1 MLDDGTMVLS
11 VKEFTEQVED
21 ALTGCPSLCGI
32 GVCGE
37 VTKITVQHKSAY
49 MDWIFFSLREGEGRD
64 ECSLRVA
71 VFKSV
76 TRLTYLPQ
84 EGDEVIVLGSVS
96 ISRKQS
102 SYQIKGEDIIPYGE
116 GARAAA
122 LQLLTERLRNEGL
135 FNQHRPLPR
144 FPRRIA
150 VVTSPTGAVWHD
162 ICEKVAAT
170 FPAVTLVCVP
180 AQVQGANAV
189 PSLVNAVQRAQT
201 VGADVIIIAR
211 GGGSKEDLDCFNSE
225 ELARAIYA
233 STIPTVSAVG
243 HEVDHSLSDDV
254 ADVSASTPTSAAAIV
269 TREAAMEAAR
279 LDGIEQYFHSEMKKL
294 IERRER
300 QLVLLEKDVQ
310 LNSPKN
316 RILRWEQSL
325 SQFSESI
332 SQSIHRKLDN
342 AEHAL
347 QKYAQSVSDLNPM
360 SILSRGYSTATH
372 NGKTVRS
379 ASDLSVGDVIDVTFN
394 KGSVSAAVKEV
405 KD

>member
-1 MLDDGTMVLS
+1 MLDDETMVLS

-21 ALTGCPSLCGI
+21 ALTGCPSLCNI

-49 MDWIFFSLREGEGRD
+49 MDWIFISLRDSDGD
-64 ECSLRVA
+64 TSVLDVA
-71 VFKSV
+71 IFKAAS
-76 TRLTYLPQ
+76 RLTYLP
-84 EGDEVIVLGSVS
+84 EAGDEVIVLGSVS
-96 ISRKQS
+96 ISRKAS
-102 SYQIKGEDIIPYGE
+102 KYQIKGEDIIPYGE

-144 FPRRIA
+144 FPKRIA
-150 VVTSPTGAVWHD
+150 VVTSSTGAVWHD
-162 ICEKVAAT
+162 ICDKVAAT

-189 PSLVNAVQRAQT
+189 PSLVAAVQRAQT
-201 VGADVIIIAR
+201 VGADVMIIAR

-225 ELARAIYA
+225 ELARAIFA
-233 STIPTVSAVG
+233 SVIPTVSAVG

-254 ADVSASTPTSAAAIV
+254 ADVSASTPTSAAVIV
-269 TREAAMEAAR
+269 TQEAAMEAAR
-279 LDGIEQYFHSEMKKL
+279 LDGIERYFHSEMKKL
-294 IERRER
+294 IDSRER

-325 SQFSESI
+325 SRFSESV

-347 QKYAQSVSDLNPM
+347 QKHAQSVSDLNPM
-360 SILSRGYSTATH
+360 SILSRGYSAAKH
-372 NGKTVRS
+372 NGKMIKS
-379 ASDLSVGDVIDVTFN
+379 ASELAVGDIIDVTFN
-394 KGSVSAAVKEV
+394 KGSVLAAVKEV
-405 KD
+405 KDN

>member
-1 MLDDGTMVLS
+1 MLDDGTEILS
-11 VKEFTEQVED
+11 VSEFTERLNG
-21 ALTGCPSLCGI
+21 ALETCPGLWDI

-37 VTKITVQHKSAY
+37 VSKITVQHKSAY
-49 MDWIFFSLREGEGRD
+49 MDWIFFSLREGEGRE
-64 ECSLRVA
+64 ECVLRVA
-71 VFKSV
+71 IFKS
-76 TRLTYLPQ
+76 TSRLTYLPQ

-96 ISRKQS
+96 LSRKAS

-122 LQLLTERLRNEGL
+122 LQLLTERLRAEGL

-144 FPRRIA
+144 FPKRIA

-162 ICEKVAAT
+162 ICDKVAAT

-180 AQVQGANAV
+180 AQVQGASAV
-189 PSLVNAVQRAQT
+189 PSLVRAVQRAQT

-243 HEVDHSLSDDV
+243 HEVDHSLSDEV
-254 ADVSASTPTSAAAIV
+254 ADVSASTPTSAAVIV
-269 TREAAMEAAR
+269 TQRAAEEAAR
-279 LDGIEQYFHSEMKKL
+279 LDGIELYFHDEMRK
-294 IERRER
+294 IIDRRER
-300 QLVLLEKDVQ
+300 RLTLLEKDVQ
-310 LNSPKN
+310 INSPKN

-325 SQFSESI
+325 SRFSESV

-342 AEHAL
+342 AELAL
-347 QKYAQSVSDLNPM
+347 QKHAQSVSDLNPLAV
-360 SILSRGYSTATH
+360 LSRGYSTAKH
-372 NGKTVRS
+372 NGKTVKS
-379 ASDLSVGDVIDVTFN
+379 AAELSVGDVIDVTFS
-394 KGSVSAAVKEV
+394 KGSVSAAVKEI

>member
-1 MLDDGTMVLS
+1 MLDDGTVVFS
-11 VKEFTEQVED
+11 VKEFTDRVED
-21 ALTGCPSLCGI
+21 VLTGSPSLCNI

-37 VTKITVQHKSAY
+37 VTKITVQPKGRY
-49 MDWIFFSLREGEGRD
+49 MDWIFITMCDGGDDTNALN
-64 ECSLRVA
+64 V
-71 VFKSV
+71 VIFKSAA
-76 TRLTYLPQ
+76 RLTYLPE
-84 EGDEVIVLGSVS
+84 EGDEVIVLGSVA
-96 ISRKQS
+96 IGRKAS
-102 SYQIKGEDIIPYGE
+102 KYQIKGEDIIPYGE

-144 FPRRIA
+144 FPKKIA

-162 ICEKVAAT
+162 ICDKVAAT

-189 PSLVNAVQRAQT
+189 PSLVAAVQRAQT
-201 VGADVIIIAR
+201 IGADVMIIAR

-233 STIPTVSAVG
+233 SAIPTVSAVG
-243 HEVDHSLSDDV
+243 HEVDRSLSDEV
-254 ADVSASTPTSAAAIV
+254 ADVSASTPTSAAVIV
-269 TREAAMEAAR
+269 TQEAAMEAAR
-279 LDGIEQYFHSEMKKL
+279 LDGIERYFHSEMKKL
-294 IERRER
+294 IDRRER

-325 SQFSESI
+325 SRFSESI

-342 AEHAL
+342 AEYAL
-347 QKYAQSVSDLNPM
+347 QKHAQSVSDLNPM
-360 SILSRGYSTATH
+360 SVLSRGYSAAKH
-372 NGKTVRS
+372 NGKMIKS
-379 ASDLSVGDVIDVTFN
+379 ASELAVGDIIDVTFN

>member
-1 MLDDGTMVLS
+1 MLDDGTVVLS

-37 VTKITVQHKSAY
+37 VTKITVQQKSAY
-49 MDWIFFSLREGEGRD
+49 MDWIFISLRDSEGD
-64 ECSLRVA
+64 TSVLDVA
-71 VFKSV
+71 IFKAAS
-76 TRLTYLPQ
+76 RLTYLP
-84 EGDEVIVLGSVS
+84 EPGDEVIVLGSVS
-96 ISRKQS
+96 ISRKAS
-102 SYQIKGEDIIPYGE
+102 KYQIKGEDIIPYGE

-122 LQLLTERLRNEGL
+122 LQLLTERLRKEGL
-135 FNQHRPLPR
+135 FNRHRPLPR
-144 FPRRIA
+144 FPKKIA

-162 ICEKVAAT
+162 ICDKVAAT

-189 PSLVNAVQRAQT
+189 PSLVAAVQRAQT
-201 VGADVIIIAR
+201 IGADVLIIAR

-233 STIPTVSAVG
+233 SAIPTVSAVG
-243 HEVDHSLSDDV
+243 HEVDRSLSDEV
-254 ADVSASTPTSAAAIV
+254 ADVSASTPTSAAVIV
-269 TREAAMEAAR
+269 TQEAAMEAAR
-279 LDGIEQYFHSEMKKL
+279 LDGIERYFHSEMKKL
-294 IERRER
+294 IDSRER

-325 SQFSESI
+325 SRFSESV

-342 AEHAL
+342 AGYVL
-347 QKYAQSVSDLNPM
+347 QKHAQSVSDLNPM
-360 SILSRGYSTATH
+360 AVLSRGYSAAKH
-372 NGKTVRS
+372 NGKMIKS
-379 ASDLSVGDVIDVTFN
+379 ASELAVGDIIDVTFN

>member
-1 MLDDGTMVLS
+1 MLDDTMVLS

-21 ALTGCPSLCGI
+21 ALTGCPSLCNI

-49 MDWIFFSLREGEGRD
+49 MDWIFISLRDSGD
-64 ECSLRVA
+64 PSVLDVA
-71 VFKSV
+71 VFKPVS
-76 TRLTYLPQ
+76 RLTYLP
-84 EGDEVIVLGSVS
+84 EAGDEVIVFGSVS
-96 ISRKQS
+96 ISRKAS
-102 SYQIKGEDIIPYGE
+102 KYQIKGEDIIPYGE

-122 LQLLTERLRNEGL
+122 LQKLTEKLRAEGL
-135 FNQHRPLPR
+135 FSQHRPLPR
-144 FPRRIA
+144 FPKKIA

-162 ICEKVAAT
+162 ICDKVAAT

-180 AQVQGANAV
+180 AQVQGENAV
-189 PSLVNAVQRAQT
+189 PSLVSAVRRAQT
-201 VGADVIIIAR
+201 IGADVMIIAR

-233 STIPTVSAVG
+233 SPIPTVSAVG
-243 HEVDHSLSDDV
+243 HETDHSLSDEV
-254 ADVSASTPTSAAAIV
+254 ADVSASTPTSAAVIV
-269 TREAAMEAAR
+269 TREAAAEADR
-279 LDGIEQYFHSEMKKL
+279 LDGIEQYFHNEIKKL
-294 IERRER
+294 VERRER
-300 QLVLLEKDVQ
+300 QLALLEKDVQ

-325 SQFSESI
+325 SRFSESV

-342 AEHAL
+342 AENVL

-360 SILSRGYSTATH
+360 SILSRGYSTAKH

-379 ASDLSVGDVIDVTFN
+379 AAELSVGDVIDVTFN

>member
-1 MLDDGTMVLS
+1 MLDDETMVLS

-21 ALTGCPSLCGI
+21 ALTGCPSLCNI

-49 MDWIFFSLREGEGRD
+49 MDWIFISLRDSDGD
-64 ECSLRVA
+64 TSVLDVA
-71 VFKSV
+71 IFKAES
-76 TRLTYLPQ
+76 RLTYLPQ
-84 EGDEVIVLGSVS
+84 AGDEVIVLGSVS
-96 ISRKQS
+96 ISRKAS
-102 SYQIKGEDIIPYGE
+102 KYQIKGEDIIPYGA

-135 FNQHRPLPR
+135 FNRHRPLPR
-144 FPRRIA
+144 FPKKIA

-162 ICEKVAAT
+162 ICDKVAAT

-189 PSLVNAVQRAQT
+189 PSLVAAVQRAQT
-201 VGADVIIIAR
+201 IGADVMIIAR

-233 STIPTVSAVG
+233 SAIPTVSAVG

-254 ADVSASTPTSAAAIV
+254 ADVSASTPTSAAVIV
-269 TREAAMEAAR
+269 TQEAAMEAAG

-294 IERRER
+294 IDRRER
-300 QLVLLEKDVQ
+300 RLVLLEKDVQ

-325 SQFSESI
+325 SRFSESV

-342 AEHAL
+342 AEFVL
-347 QKYAQSVSDLNPM
+347 QKHAQSVSDLNPM
-360 SILSRGYSTATH
+360 SILSRGYSAAKH
-372 NGKTVRS
+372 NGKMIKS
-379 ASDLSVGDVIDVTFN
+379 ASELAVGDIIDVTFN

-405 KD
+405 KDN

>member
-1 MLDDGTMVLS
+1 MLNDGTEVLS
-11 VKEFTEQVED
+11 VKEFTERLNG
-21 ALTGCPSLCGI
+21 ALETCPGLWNI

-37 VTKITVQHKSAY
+37 VSRITVQHKSAY
-49 MDWIFFSLREGEGRD
+49 MDWIFFSLTEGEGRE
-64 ECSLRVA
+64 ECVLRVA
-71 VFKSV
+71 IFKS
-76 TRLTYLPQ
+76 TSRLTYMPQ

-96 ISRKQS
+96 TNPKS
-102 SYQIKGEDIIPYGE
+102 SIYEIKGEDIIPYGE

-122 LQLLTERLRNEGL
+122 LQLLTERLRAEGL

-144 FPRRIA
+144 FPKRIA

-162 ICEKVAAT
+162 ICDKVAAT

-189 PSLVNAVQRAQT
+189 PSLVAAVQRAQT
-201 VGADVIIIAR
+201 IGADVMIIAR

-233 STIPTVSAVG
+233 SEIPTVSAVG
-243 HEVDHSLSDDV
+243 HEVDHSLSDEV
-254 ADVSASTPTSAAAIV
+254 ADVSASTPTSAAVIV
-269 TREAAMEAAR
+269 TQRAAEEAAR

-294 IERRER
+294 IDLRERR
-300 QLVLLEKDVQ
+300 LVLLEKDVQ

-325 SQFSESI
+325 SRFSESI

-342 AEHAL
+342 AEYAL
-347 QKYAQSVSDLNPM
+347 QKHAQSVSDLNPM
-360 SILSRGYSTATH
+360 AVLSRGYSAAKH
-372 NGKTVRS
+372 NGKMIKS
-379 ASDLSVGDVIDVTFN
+379 ASELAVGDIIDVTFN

>member
-1 MLDDGTMVLS
+1 MLDDGTLVLS
-11 VKEFTEQVED
+11 VKEFTEHVES
-21 ALTGCPSLCGI
+21 ALMSCPSLCNI

-49 MDWIFFSLREGEGRD
+49 MDWIFISLRDSDGD
-64 ECSLRVA
+64 
-71 VFKSV
+71 KSV
-76 TRLTYLPQ
+76 LDVAIFKASSRLTYLPQ
-84 EGDEVIVLGSVS
+84 AGDEIIVLGSVS
-96 ISRKQS
+96 ISPKAS
-102 SYQIKGEDIIPYGE
+102 KYQIKGEDIIPYGE

-144 FPRRIA
+144 FPKKIA

-162 ICEKVAAT
+162 ICDKVAAT

-189 PSLVNAVQRAQT
+189 PSLVAAVCRAQT
-201 VGADVIIIAR
+201 IGADVMIIAR

-225 ELARAIYA
+225 ELAREIFA

-254 ADVSASTPTSAAAIV
+254 ADVSASTPTSAAVIV
-269 TREAAMEAAR
+269 TREAAGEAAR
-279 LDGIEQYFHSEMKKL
+279 LDGIEQFFHNEMRRL
-294 IERRER
+294 IDVRERR
-300 QLVLLEKDVQ
+300 LVLLEKDVQ

-325 SQFSESI
+325 SRFSESI
-332 SQSIHRKLDN
+332 SQSIHRKLEN
-342 AEHAL
+342 AEFAL
-347 QKYAQSVSDLNPM
+347 QKHAQSVSDLNPM
-360 SILSRGYSTATH
+360 AVLSRGYSAAKH
-372 NGKTVRS
+372 NGKTIRS
-379 ASDLSVGDVIDVTFN
+379 AGELAVGDIIDVTFN

-405 KD
+405 KEQ

>member
-1 MLDDGTMVLS
+1 MLNDGTVVLS
-11 VKEFTEQVED
+11 VKEFTDQVEN
-21 ALTGCPSLCGI
+21 ALSGCPSLCDI

-37 VTKITVQHKSAY
+37 VTKITVQHKGAY
-49 MDWIFFSLREGEGRD
+49 MDWIFISLRDSDGD
-64 ECSLRVA
+64 ASVLNVA
-71 VFKSV
+71 VFKLAS
-76 TRLTYLPQ
+76 RLTYLPQ

-96 ISRKQS
+96 ISRKAS
-102 SYQIKGEDIIPYGE
+102 RYQIKGEDIIPYGE

-144 FPRRIA
+144 FPKKIA

-162 ICEKVAAT
+162 ICDKVAAT

-180 AQVQGANAV
+180 AQVQGENAV
-189 PSLVNAVQRAQT
+189 PSLVSAVQRAQT
-201 VGADVIIIAR
+201 VGADVMIIAR

-233 STIPTVSAVG
+233 SAIPTVSAVG
-243 HEVDHSLSDDV
+243 HEVDHSLSDEV
-254 ADVSASTPTSAAAIV
+254 ADVSASTPTSAAVIV

-279 LDGIEQYFHSEMKKL
+279 LDGIEQYFHTEIKRL
-294 IERRER
+294 IDLRERR
-300 QLVLLEKDVQ
+300 LLMLEKDVQ

-325 SQFSESI
+325 SRFSESV

-342 AEHAL
+342 AENTL
-347 QKYAQSVSDLNPM
+347 QKHAQSVSDLNPM
-360 SILSRGYSTATH
+360 AVLSRGYSAAKH
-372 NGKTVRS
+372 NGKMIRS
-379 ASDLSVGDVIDVTFN
+379 ADELSVGDIIDVRFN
-394 KGSVSAAVKEV
+394 KGGVSAAVKEI

>member
-1 MLDDGTMVLS
+1 MLDDGTVVFS

-21 ALTGCPSLCGI
+21 VLTGCPSLCNI

-49 MDWIFFSLREGEGRD
+49 MDWIFISLRDSDGD
-64 ECSLRVA
+64 TSVLDVA
-71 VFKSV
+71 VFKAAS
-76 TRLTYLPQ
+76 RLTYLP
-84 EGDEVIVLGSVS
+84 EAGDEVIVLGSVA
-96 ISRKQS
+96 IGRKAS
-102 SYQIKGEDIIPYGE
+102 KYQIKGEDIIPYGE

-135 FNQHRPLPR
+135 FNRHRPLPR
-144 FPRRIA
+144 FPKKIA

-162 ICEKVAAT
+162 ICDKVAAT

-189 PSLVNAVQRAQT
+189 PSLVAAVQRAQT
-201 VGADVIIIAR
+201 IGADVMIIAR

-233 STIPTVSAVG
+233 SAIPTVSAVG
-243 HEVDHSLSDDV
+243 HEVDHSLSDEV
-254 ADVSASTPTSAAAIV
+254 ADVSASTPTSAAVIV
-269 TREAAMEAAR
+269 TQEAAKEAAR

-294 IERRER
+294 IDERER

-325 SQFSESI
+325 SRYSESI
-332 SQSIHRKLDN
+332 SQSIHRRLDN
-342 AEHAL
+342 AGYNL

-360 SILSRGYSTATH
+360 SVLSRGYSAAKH
-372 NGKTVRS
+372 NGKMIKS
-379 ASDLSVGDVIDVTFN
+379 AAELSVGDIIDVTFN

-405 KD
+405 KDK

>member
-1 MLDDGTMVLS
+1 MLDDGTVVFS
-11 VKEFTEQVED
+11 VKEFTDRVED
-21 ALTGCPSLCGI
+21 VLTGCPSLCNI

-37 VTKITVQHKSAY
+37 VTKITVQPKGRY
-49 MDWIFFSLREGEGRD
+49 MDWIFITMCDSGDDTNALNI
-64 ECSLRVA
+64 VI
-71 VFKSV
+71 FKSAA
-76 TRLTYLPQ
+76 RLTYLPE
-84 EGDEVIVLGSVS
+84 EGDEVIVLGSVA
-96 ISRKQS
+96 IGRKAS
-102 SYQIKGEDIIPYGE
+102 KYQIKGEDIIPYGE

-144 FPRRIA
+144 FPKKIA

-162 ICEKVAAT
+162 ICDKVAAT

-189 PSLVNAVQRAQT
+189 PSLVAAVERAQT
-201 VGADVIIIAR
+201 IGADVMIIAR

-233 STIPTVSAVG
+233 SAIPTVSAVG
-243 HEVDHSLSDDV
+243 HEVDHSLSDEV
-254 ADVSASTPTSAAAIV
+254 ADVSASTPTSAATIV

-279 LDGIEQYFHSEMKKL
+279 LDGIEQYFHNEMKKL
-294 IERRER
+294 LDRRER

-325 SQFSESI
+325 SRFSESV

-342 AEHAL
+342 AEYAL
-347 QKYAQSVSDLNPM
+347 QKHAQSVSDLNPM
-360 SILSRGYSTATH
+360 AVLSRGYSAAKH
-372 NGKTVRS
+372 NGKMIKS
-379 ASDLSVGDVIDVTFN
+379 ASELSVGDIIDVTFN

>member
-1 MLDDGTMVLS
+1 MLDDETMVLS

-21 ALTGCPSLCGI
+21 ALTGCPSLCNI

-49 MDWIFFSLREGEGRD
+49 MDWIFISLRDSDGD
-64 ECSLRVA
+64 TSVLDVA
-71 VFKSV
+71 IFKAAS
-76 TRLTYLPQ
+76 RLTYLP
-84 EGDEVIVLGSVS
+84 EAGDEVIVLGSVS
-96 ISRKQS
+96 ISRKAS
-102 SYQIKGEDIIPYGE
+102 KYQIKGEDIIPYGE

-144 FPRRIA
+144 FPKRIA

-162 ICEKVAAT
+162 ICDKVAAT

-189 PSLVNAVQRAQT
+189 PSLVAAVQRAQT
-201 VGADVIIIAR
+201 VGADVMIIAR

-225 ELARAIYA
+225 ELARAIFA
-233 STIPTVSAVG
+233 SVIPTVSAVG

-254 ADVSASTPTSAAAIV
+254 ADVSASTPTSAAVIV
-269 TREAAMEAAR
+269 TQEAAMEAAR

-294 IERRER
+294 IDRRER
-300 QLVLLEKDVQ
+300 RLVLLEKDIQ

-325 SQFSESI
+325 SRFSESV
-332 SQSIHRKLDN
+332 SQSIHRRLDN
-342 AEHAL
+342 AEYAL
-347 QKYAQSVSDLNPM
+347 QKHAQSVSDLNPM
-360 SILSRGYSTATH
+360 SILSRGYSAAKH
-372 NGKTVRS
+372 NGKMIKS
-379 ASDLSVGDVIDVTFN
+379 ASELAVGDIIDVTFN

>member
-1 MLDDGTMVLS
+1 MLDDETMVLS

-21 ALTGCPSLCGI
+21 ALTGCPSLCNI

-49 MDWIFFSLREGEGRD
+49 MDWIFISLRDSDGD
-64 ECSLRVA
+64 TSVLDVA
-71 VFKSV
+71 IFKAAS
-76 TRLTYLPQ
+76 RLTYLP
-84 EGDEVIVLGSVS
+84 EAGDEVIVLGSVS
-96 ISRKQS
+96 ISRKAS
-102 SYQIKGEDIIPYGE
+102 KYQIKGEDIIPYGE

-144 FPRRIA
+144 FPKRIA

-162 ICEKVAAT
+162 ICDKVAAT

-189 PSLVNAVQRAQT
+189 PSLVAAVQRAQT
-201 VGADVIIIAR
+201 VGADVMIIAR

-233 STIPTVSAVG
+233 SAIPTVSAVG

-254 ADVSASTPTSAAAIV
+254 ADVSASTPTSAAVIV
-269 TREAAMEAAR
+269 TQEAAMEAAR

-294 IERRER
+294 IDSRER

-325 SQFSESI
+325 SRFSESV

-342 AEHAL
+342 AEYAL
-347 QKYAQSVSDLNPM
+347 QKHAQSVSDLNPM
-360 SILSRGYSTATH
+360 SILSRGYSAAKH
-372 NGKTVRS
+372 NGKMIKS
-379 ASDLSVGDVIDVTFN
+379 ASELAVGDIIDVTFN

-405 KD
+405 KDN

>member
-1 MLDDGTMVLS
+1 MLDDETMILS

-49 MDWIFFSLREGEGRD
+49 MDWIFISLRDSGGD
-64 ECSLRVA
+64 ASVLDVA
-71 VFKSV
+71 IFKAQS
-76 TRLTYLPQ
+76 RLTYLPQ
-84 EGDEVIVLGSVS
+84 AGDEVIVLGSVS
-96 ISRKQS
+96 ISRKAS
-102 SYQIKGEDIIPYGE
+102 KYQIKGEDIIPYGE

-122 LQLLTERLRNEGL
+122 LQLLTERLRSEGL
-135 FNQHRPLPR
+135 FSQHRPLPR
-144 FPRRIA
+144 FPKRIA

-162 ICEKVAAT
+162 ICDKVAAT

-189 PSLVNAVQRAQT
+189 PSLVAAVRRAQT
-201 VGADVIIIAR
+201 VGADVMIIAR

-225 ELARAIYA
+225 ELAREIYA
-233 STIPTVSAVG
+233 SAIPTVSAVG

-254 ADVSASTPTSAAAIV
+254 ADVSASTPTSAAVIV
-269 TREAAMEAAR
+269 TQEAAREAAR

-294 IERRER
+294 IDSRERR
-300 QLVLLEKDVQ
+300 LVLLEKDVQ

-325 SQFSESI
+325 SRFSESV
-332 SQSIHRKLDN
+332 SQSIHRKLDS
-342 AEHAL
+342 AEYAL
-347 QKYAQSVSDLNPM
+347 QRHAQSVSDLNPM
-360 SILSRGYSTATH
+360 AVLSRGYSAAKH
-372 NGKTVRS
+372 NGKMIKN
-379 ASDLSVGDVIDVTFN
+379 AAELAVGDIIDVTFN
-394 KGSVSAAVKEV
+394 KGSVSAAVKEI

>member
-1 MLDDGTMVLS
+1 MLNDGTVVLS
-11 VKEFTEQVED
+11 VKEFTDQVEN
-21 ALTGCPSLCGI
+21 ALSGCPSLCNI

-49 MDWIFFSLREGEGRD
+49 MDWIFFSLSDSDGD
-64 ECSLRVA
+64 ASALNVA
-71 VFKSV
+71 VFKSSS
-76 TRLTYLPQ
+76 RLTYLPQ

-96 ISRKQS
+96 ISRKAS
-102 SYQIKGEDIIPYGE
+102 RYQIKGEDIIPYGE

-144 FPRRIA
+144 FPKKIA

-162 ICEKVAAT
+162 ICDKVAAT

-180 AQVQGANAV
+180 AQVQGENAV
-189 PSLVNAVQRAQT
+189 PSLVSAIERAQT
-201 VGADVIIIAR
+201 IGADVMIIAR
-211 GGGSKEDLDCFNSE
+211 GGGSKEDLECFNSE

-233 STIPTVSAVG
+233 SAIPTVSAVG
-243 HEVDHSLSDDV
+243 HEVDHSLSDEV
-254 ADVSASTPTSAAAIV
+254 ADVSASTPTSAAVIV

-279 LDGIEQYFHSEMKKL
+279 LDGIEQYFHTEIRRL
-294 IERRER
+294 IDLRERR
-300 QLVLLEKDVQ
+300 LLMLEKDVQ

-325 SQFSESI
+325 SRFSESV

-342 AEHAL
+342 AENTL
-347 QKYAQSVSDLNPM
+347 QKHAQSVSDLNPM
-360 SILSRGYSTATH
+360 AVLSRGYSAAKH
-372 NGKTVRS
+372 NGKMIRS
-379 ASDLSVGDVIDVTFN
+379 SDELSVGDIIDVRFN

>member
-1 MLDDGTMVLS
+1 MLDDGTLVLS
-11 VKEFTEQVED
+11 VKEFTEQVEG
-21 ALTGCPSLCGI
+21 ALMSCPSLCNI

-49 MDWIFFSLREGEGRD
+49 MDWIFISLRGSDGD
-64 ECSLRVA
+64 
-71 VFKSV
+71 KSV
-76 TRLTYLPQ
+76 LDVAIFKASSRLTYLPQ
-84 EGDEVIVLGSVS
+84 EGDEIIVLGSVS
-96 ISRKQS
+96 ISPKAS
-102 SYQIKGEDIIPYGE
+102 KYQIKGEDIIPYGE

-144 FPRRIA
+144 FPKKIA

-162 ICEKVAAT
+162 ICDKVAAT

-189 PSLVNAVQRAQT
+189 PSLVAAVRRAQT
-201 VGADVIIIAR
+201 IGADVMIIAR

-225 ELARAIYA
+225 ELAREIFA

-254 ADVSASTPTSAAAIV
+254 ADVSASTPTSAAVIV
-269 TREAAMEAAR
+269 TWEAAGEAAR
-279 LDGIEQYFHSEMKKL
+279 LDGIEHFFHNEMKRL
-294 IERRER
+294 IDVCERR
-300 QLVLLEKDVQ
+300 LVLLEKDVQ

-325 SQFSESI
+325 SRFSESI
-332 SQSIHRKLDN
+332 SQSIHRKLEN
-342 AEHAL
+342 AEFAL
-347 QKYAQSVSDLNPM
+347 QKHAQSVSDLNPM
-360 SILSRGYSTATH
+360 AVLSRGYSAAKH
-372 NGKTVRS
+372 NGKTIRS
-379 ASDLSVGDVIDVTFN
+379 AGELAVGDIIDVTFN

-405 KD
+405 KEQ

>member
-1 MLDDGTMVLS
+1 MLNDGTVVLS
-11 VKEFTEQVED
+11 VKEFTDQVEN
-21 ALTGCPSLCGI
+21 ALSGCPSLCNI

-49 MDWIFFSLREGEGRD
+49 MDWIFFSLRDSDGD
-64 ECSLRVA
+64 ASALNVA
-71 VFKSV
+71 VFKPSS
-76 TRLTYLPQ
+76 RLTYLPQ

-96 ISRKQS
+96 ISRKAS
-102 SYQIKGEDIIPYGE
+102 RYQIKGEDIIPYGE

-144 FPRRIA
+144 FPKKIA

-162 ICEKVAAT
+162 ICDKVAAT

-180 AQVQGANAV
+180 AQVQGENAV
-189 PSLVNAVQRAQT
+189 PSLVSAVQRAQT
-201 VGADVIIIAR
+201 IGADVMIIAR
-211 GGGSKEDLDCFNSE
+211 GGGSKEDLECFNSE

-233 STIPTVSAVG
+233 SAIPTVSAVG
-243 HEVDHSLSDDV
+243 HEVDHSLSDEV
-254 ADVSASTPTSAAAIV
+254 ADVSASTPTSAAVIV
-269 TREAAMEAAR
+269 TQEAAMEAAR
-279 LDGIEQYFHSEMKKL
+279 LDGIEQYFHTEIRRL
-294 IERRER
+294 IDLRERR
-300 QLVLLEKDVQ
+300 LLMLEKDVQ

-325 SQFSESI
+325 SRFSESV

-342 AEHAL
+342 AENIL
-347 QKYAQSVSDLNPM
+347 QKHAQSVSDLNPM
-360 SILSRGYSTATH
+360 AVLSRGYSAAKH
-372 NGKTVRS
+372 NGKMIRS
-379 ASDLSVGDVIDVTFN
+379 ADELSVDDIIDVRFN
-394 KGSVSAAVKEV
+394 KGSVSAAVKEI